1 MFDPPA
7 DSGGTDLTFRS
18 TLHLCSLQK
27 LCVTLAQQGKK
38 DHQMKVCPVCGKEY
52 SDTITLCT
60 ADAEVLQ
67 SVDDPLAGQT
77 LAEKYL
83 IERLIKRGGM
93 GAVYLGKHVLMD
105 KTVAIKVLRPSLA
118 GDDVIVA
125 RFSREA
131 KAASRISHPH
141 AVSVTDFGEAEN
153 GVVFLVMEYLDGR
166 TLKDIIRSEGPMPL
180 DRAVE
185 ITRQVS
191 GALDAAHQQGV
202 VHRDLKSDNIMLSQT
217 NGGDWAKVL
226 DFGIA
231 KIQQP
236 EGARDHDITAP
247 NLVIG
252 TPQYMSP
259 EQCSQTSPID
269 ARSDVYSLGVIVY
282 EMLSGRVPF
291 TGESATMIMMKQV
304 QDPPPSILEVR
315 PDLPASVDNLIR
327 RALAKQPADRFQTA
341 GELSEALAKS
351 AGEMGAGASA
361 IVMTP
366 VTETVPNA
374 PVDVVGDD
382 PDEVTVVQPR
392 DEAMVGAR
400 RGRQLHIPTGGNQQ
414 VSDQGGL
421 ANFNPWRIMVP
432 ATIVLVVVFGIVF
445 LLTRGAGPT
454 PSGQT
459 NGQAPGQ
466 SGLASD
472 PNAQPVQPAGTPTG
486 ESERGVQPTSTASP
500 LTLNANATPSATQ
513 VAPSP
518 LTGDFGT
525 NSNDNRRKSNA
536 NQRESPT
543 PKSVPSLDLSEPPPS
558 PKPSPT
564 AKTLPKPIS
573 IPTLQPPL

>member
-1 MFDPPA
+1 
-7 DSGGTDLTFRS
+7 
-18 TLHLCSLQK
+18 
-27 LCVTLAQQGKK
+27 
-38 DHQMKVCPVCGKEY
+38 MKVCPVCGKEY
-52 SDTITLCT
+52 SDTTTLCT

-67 SVDDPLAGQT
+67 SVDDPLVGQT

-83 IERLIKRGGM
+83 IEQLIKRGGM
-93 GAVYLGKHVLMD
+93 GAVYRGKHVMMD
-105 KTVAIKVLRPSLA
+105 KTVAIKVLRPALA

-166 TLKDIIRSEGPMPL
+166 TLKDIIRSVGPMPL
-180 DRAVE
+180 DRAAE

-236 EGARDHDITAP
+236 EGVRDHDITAP

-252 TPQYMSP
+252 TPLYMSP
-259 EQCSQTSPID
+259 EQCSHTSPID
-269 ARSDVYSLGVIVY
+269 ARSDVYSLGVIIY

-291 TGESATMIMMKQV
+291 TGDSPTVIMMKQV
-304 QDPPPSILEVR
+304 QDPPPSILDAR
-315 PDLPASVDNLIR
+315 PDLPASVDELIE
-327 RALAKQPADRFQTA
+327 RALAKQPDDRFQTA
-341 GELSEALAKS
+341 GELSTALSNA
-351 AGEMGAGASA
+351 ADEMGAGASA
-361 IVMTP
+361 VVLPP
-366 VTETVPNA
+366 VNETASNT
-374 PVDVVGDD
+374 PVDVVVDD

-392 DEAMVGAR
+392 DEVTVVR
-400 RGRQLHIPTGGNQQ
+400 PRGGRPLHIPLGGSQQ
-414 VSDQGGL
+414 VSEPGTL
-421 ANFNPWRIMVP
+421 ADFKPWRIIAP
-432 ATIVLVVVFGIVF
+432 AAIVLVVVFGIIF

-466 SGLASD
+466 SGLAVD
-472 PNAQPVQPAGTPTG
+472 PNGQPVQPTGTPTG
-486 ESERGVQPTSTASP
+486 EGERGIQPSSTASP
-500 LTLNANATPSATQ
+500 LPLNANPTPSATQ
-513 VAPSP
+513 APSP
-518 LTGDFGT
+518 LAGDLGT
-525 NSNDNRRKSNA
+525 NSNDNTSVRGKSNA

-543 PKSVPSLDLSEPPPS
+543 PKPTVAEDKSEPPPPPPKSS
-558 PKPSPT
+558 PS
-564 AKTLPKPIS
+564 AKTLPKPIT
-573 IPTLQPPL
+573 IPTMQPPL

>member
-1 MFDPPA
+1 
-7 DSGGTDLTFRS
+7 
-18 TLHLCSLQK
+18 
-27 LCVTLAQQGKK
+27 
-38 DHQMKVCPVCGKEY
+38 MKVCPVCAREY
-52 SDTITLCT
+52 SDTTTLCT

-67 SVDDPLAGQT
+67 SVEDPLVGQT

-83 IERLIKRGGM
+83 IEHLIKRGGM
-93 GAVYLGKHVLMD
+93 GAVYRGKHVLMD

-166 TLKDIIRSEGPMPL
+166 TLKDIIRSEGPMPM
-180 DRAVE
+180 DRAAE

-236 EGARDHDITAP
+236 EGVRDHDITAP

-259 EQCSQTSPID
+259 EQCSQTGPID
-269 ARSDVYSLGVIVY
+269 ARSDVYSLGIIIY

-291 TGESATMIMMKQV
+291 TGESPTVIMMKQV
-304 QDPPPSILEVR
+304 QDPPPSILDAR
-315 PDLPASVDNLIR
+315 PDLPASVNKLIE

-341 GELSEALAKS
+341 GELSQALTNAS
-351 AGEMGAGASA
+351 NEMGAGASA
-361 IVMTP
+361 VVMP
-366 VTETVPNA
+366 PAAVTASNA
-374 PVDVVGDD
+374 PLDVVVDD

-392 DEAMVGAR
+392 DQVTAVQPRDQVAVVQPRG
-400 RGRQLHIPTGGNQQ
+400 GRQLHIPTGGSQQ
-414 VSDQGGL
+414 VREGGV
-421 ANFNPWRIMVP
+421 ADFNPWRIMAP
-432 ATIVLVVVFGIVF
+432 AAIVLVVVFGIVF

-454 PSGQT
+454 PSDQT
-459 NGQAPGQ
+459 NGLPGQ
-466 SGLASD
+466 SGLAAD
-472 PNAQPVQPAGTPTG
+472 PNGQPVQPTGTPTG
-486 ESERGVQPTSTASP
+486 EGERGIQPSSNASP
-500 LTLNANATPSATQ
+500 LNANATPGATQ
-513 VAPSP
+513 VAPGTV
-518 LTGDFGT
+518 TGDFGT
-525 NSNDNRRKSNA
+525 NANDNTSGRGKGNA

-543 PKSVPSLDLSEPPPS
+543 PKSTPADEKSEAPPP
-558 PKPSPT
+558 PKPSPS
-564 AKTLPKPIS
+564 AKTLPNPITV
-573 IPTLQPPL
+573 PTLRPTP